1 VNRSSRSPR
10 SHFGSATS
18 ERSVPKFD
26 PGTPGGRARLE
37 PRARLDRRA
46 LLIDDLAGSLT
57 FSHAAVRVVLRRDA
71 SAEQR
76 ASQDF

>member
-1 VNRSSRSPR
+1 M
-10 SHFGSATS
+10 
-18 ERSVPKFD
+18 
-26 PGTPGGRARLE
+26 ARLE

-46 LLIDDLAGSLT
+46 LLIDDLAGGLT